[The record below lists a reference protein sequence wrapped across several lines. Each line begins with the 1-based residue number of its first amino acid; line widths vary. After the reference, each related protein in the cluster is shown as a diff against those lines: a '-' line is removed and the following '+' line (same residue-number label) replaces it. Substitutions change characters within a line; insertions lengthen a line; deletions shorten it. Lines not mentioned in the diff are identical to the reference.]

1 MSGVGD
7 VGDVRSEPE
16 TIDGPWMTEVLA
28 AAGVARG
35 ATVTGVELVEFV
47 GTGQVGRNA
56 RLRLTWDEPS
66 GRPSSV
72 VGKFASDD
80 PPARANAFESG
91 TYRNEWEFYTQLA
104 PTLRVRTPLCYAA
117 RFDEAAPAFVLIM
130 EDLHSSRQG
139 DQFEGLSVDEAAL
152 AVEQAVGLHA
162 PRWGDPT
169 LASFAAHRPRADEG
183 ALHLGTIYQMM
194 IEPFLARLGPGLD
207 ADVIQLV
214 HDLGPHAVTWAMS
227 TDTPRTAVH
236 LDFRPDNFMF
246 GTTPGAPP
254 LVVVDWQTV
263 NPLGNAMWDLAYM
276 IGGSYAPDGRA
287 RVERALL
294 DDYRARMATA
304 GVSYDAQVCWRDYRL
319 GALWGVVMSVIA
331 TVLAAQTERGDA
343 MLTVM
348 AQRHGRHSLDLDALA
363 LLG

>member
-1 MSGVGD
+1 MSAVQGE
-7 VGDVRSEPE
+7 VRSEPDM
-16 TIDGPWMTEVLA
+16 IDGPWMTEVLA
-28 AAGVARG
+28 TAGVARG
-35 ATVTGVELVEFV
+35 ATVTAVELVEFV

-56 RLRLTWDEPS
+56 RLRLTWDDPD
-66 GRPSSV
+66 GRPATV

-80 PPARANAFESG
+80 PAARANAFESG

-104 PTLRVRTPLCYAA
+104 PTLRVRTPLCHTA
-117 RFDEAAPAFVLIM
+117 RYDETAPAFVLIM
-130 EDLHSSRQG
+130 EDLHASRQG
-139 DQFEGLSVDEAAL
+139 DQFAGLTVDEAAL

-169 LASFAAHRPRADEG
+169 LAQFAPHRPRDEEG
-183 ALHLGTIYQMM
+183 AMHLGTIYQMM
-194 IEPFLARLGPGLD
+194 IEPCLARLGPGLD

-214 HDLGPHAVTWAMS
+214 HDLGPHATTWALS

-246 GTTPGAPP
+246 GATPEAPP

-263 NPLGNAMWDLAYM
+263 NPRGNAMWDLAYM
-276 IGGSYAPDGRA
+276 IGGSFLPAQRA
-287 RVERALL
+287 QVERALL
-294 DDYRARMATA
+294 DDYLARMAAA
-304 GVSYDAQVCWRDYRL
+304 GVTYDADTCWRDYRL
-319 GALWGVVMSVIA
+319 GTMWGVVMSVIA

-348 AQRHGRHSLDLDALA
+348 AERAGRHALDLDALE
-363 LLG
+363 LLVP

>member
-1 MSGVGD
+1 M
-7 VGDVRSEPE
+7 GDVRGDPE
-16 TIDGPWMTEVLA
+16 TIDGPWMTTALEH
-28 AAGVARG
+28 AGVARG
-35 ATVTGVELVEFV
+35 ATVTDVELVSFI
-47 GTGQVGRNA
+47 GTGQTGRNA
-56 RLRLTWDEPS
+56 RLRLTWSDPE
-66 GRPSSV
+66 GRPASL
-72 VGKFASDD
+72 VGKFASGD
-80 PPARANAFESG
+80 AAASANAFENG
-91 TYRNEWEFYTQLA
+91 TYRNEWEFYSQLA
-104 PTLRVRTPLCYAA
+104 HTLHVRTPVCPVALY
-117 RFDEAAPAFVLIM
+117 DETGPAFVLLL
-130 EDLHSSRQG
+130 EDLAGSRQG
-139 DQFEGLSVDEAAL
+139 DQFAGLTVDEAAL

-169 LASFAAHRPRADEG
+169 LAEFAAHRPRNEEG
-183 ALHLGTIYQMM
+183 ALRLGTMYEMM

-207 ADVIQLV
+207 ADVIDLI
-214 HDLGPHAVTWAMS
+214 HRLGPHAVAWAS
-227 TDTPRTAVH
+227 GTDTPRTAVH

-246 GTTPGAPP
+246 GSTPDAPP

-276 IGGSYAPDGRA
+276 IGGSFAPAERA
-287 RVERALL
+287 LVERPLL
-294 DDYRARMATA
+294 DDYRGRMAAA
-304 GVSYDAQVCWRDYRL
+304 GVTYDAEVCWRDYRL